1 MDNEIRDFFRQT
13 APKPTDATSFTLEL
27 NARLAAVEQ
36 IKAFRDRE
44 IRRARRHALV
54 VFFAGLLLGGAAAA
68 FLILHPVPV
77 SETAWSEFLSAIT
90 GLTDGSPLS
99 SILLVVIILLA
110 TLLPTLLI
118 SRKSKR
124 MFPTIF

>member
-1 MDNEIRDFFRQT
+1 MDNEIKEFFRQT

-54 VFFAGLLLGGAAAA
+54 VFIVGLLLGGAVAA
-68 FLILHPVPV
+68 FLILHPV
-77 SETAWSEFLSAIT
+77 SLSGTAWAEFLSAIT

-99 SILLVVIILLA
+99 SILLIVIILLA

>member
-1 MDNEIRDFFRQT
+1 MDNEIREFFRQT

-44 IRRARRHALV
+44 IRRSRRHALV
-54 VFFAGLLLGGAAAA
+54 VFVAGLLLGGAAAA
-68 FLILHPVPV
+68 FLILHPVTL
-77 SETAWSEFLSAIT
+77 SETGWTQFLSAIT
-90 GLTDGSPLS
+90 GLNDGSTLS